1 MMKIQSHVFATTMIV
16 LGLIVSS
23 CGSPESNEDAN
34 VVEEEAPATEM
45 ERPAPAADQHTGHQI
60 QIVIGEQGTVATSP
74 DLEVEALR
82 AGRTA
87 YTIET
92 GAGVYRVEL
101 TQAQVAELLGGST
114 IVVEGSSEATGT
126 ESVRISM
133 TGMDH

>member
-1 MMKIQSHVFATTMIV
+1 MKIRSHLFATAMIA

-34 VVEEEAPATEM
+34 VVEEEAPPAEM
-45 ERPAPAADQHTGHQI
+45 ERPAPADQHTGHQI

-92 GAGVYRVEL
+92 GAGVYQVEL

-114 IVVEGSSEATGT
+114 IIVEGSSEVAGT
-126 ESVRISM
+126 ESIRISM
-133 TGMDH
+133 TGMDN